1 MTKVIN
7 KSKLID
13 CCIFVRNGVSV
24 KQDKTSGGIPITRI
38 ETISKGDINQNK
50 VGFAGIDEPDKY
62 KSYFLKEGDVLIS
75 HINSVEHLGK
85 TAIYEGIPATLIHG
99 MNLLCIRPNSEIVL
113 PKFLLYFTKSPAFR
127 NQLPKIT
134 NKSVNQA
141 SFSSSNL
148 KNKILVPIP
157 TLEEQKLIVSILDQ
171 VDALR
176 CKRKEAIKLQDEY
189 VKSVF
194 LEMFADP
201 VTNPKGI
208 EQKAVMEMGRVVTG
222 NTPPRANRSN
232 YGNFIEWIKS
242 DNINNDFCIAT
253 KAREWLSEE
262 GAKSARIAPAN
273 SILVTCIAG
282 SKSCIGNC
290 GVIDRDASFNQQIN
304 AIIPH
309 ADVDPYFL
317 YVQMKLAKELFQ
329 KAATSGMKGL
339 LSKSRFSK
347 VQLLNPDIREQK
359 EFADKFIKC
368 EATKKKMA
376 QQQVEIENQ
385 FNSLMQRAF
394 AGALT

>member
-7 KSKLID
+7 KSKLVD

-38 ETISKGDINQNK
+38 ETISKGDIDQNK

-99 MNLLCIRPNSEIVL
+99 MNLLCMRPNSEIVL

-141 SFSSSNL
+141 SLSSSNL

-157 TLEEQKLIVSILDQ
+157 TLEEQKRIFSILDQ

-176 CKRKEAIKLQDEY
+176 RKRKEAIKLLDEY
-189 VKSVF
+189 VQSVF
-194 LEMFADP
+194 LEMFGDP
-201 VTNPKGI
+201 VANPKSLPKKKI
-208 EQKAVMEMGRVVTG
+208 SDICKVVTG
-222 NTPPRANRSN
+222 NTPPRSNKSN
-232 YGNFIEWIKS
+232 YGHFIEWIKS
-242 DNINNDFCIAT
+242 DNINNTQTTAT
-253 KAREWLSEE
+253 EAEEWLSEE
-262 GAKSARIAPAN
+262 GADRSRLVPAG

-290 GVIDRDASFNQQIN
+290 GIIDREVAFNQQIN
-304 AIIPH
+304 AMIPNEN
-309 ADVDPYFL
+309 VDSYFM
-317 YVQMKLAKELFQ
+317 YMQVRLAKSLFQ
-329 KAATSGMKGL
+329 KTATSGMKGL
-339 LSKSRFSK
+339 LSKGKFSE
-347 VQLLNPDIREQK
+347 VEFITPDISEQRAFSS
-359 EFADKFIKC
+359 EFHKC
-368 EATKKKMA
+368 EDIKKKMSNQA
-376 QQQVEIENQ
+376 IELDNQ
-385 FNSLMQRAF
+385 FNVLTQKAF
-394 AGALT
+394 AGAL